1 MNDILTILKKKSRR
15 YAQTDMDGYT
25 ELSAAKIRIALK
37 SKRVHLNAPI
47 FNLIADKDSAV
58 GASIIK
64 REDELLNKYFTHK
77 LGSDEDANIKEIL
90 KAALNARIF
99 GFGMINLFIDEGG
112 KFNVKFVE
120 RKYINATE
128 KGFILYD
135 ENGKEISA
143 DAPNFI
149 TFTHE
154 PVLLKLIWIV
164 YAKHY
169 VMANYLKFT
178 EFLGVPPLIANASES
193 DAKTIDELAS
203 AIKQIHSGSY
213 AALGPNDKITILQG
227 GGNIADFFDFIRYA
241 DAEIA
246 KVINGSTLTLNADGG
261 GSYALSKT
269 HERSEAGILAAD
281 MSFAKICVDQ
291 IYALFNKK
299 ADLNIQIEKDTDLLA
314 RAQTLQILH
323 SLGYEISPEVIAKEF
338 DLPLPNSKS
347 LISKEPNFITHKK
360 PLSNIEK
367 SLKEVN
373 FKQSEDE
380 IANFVRETLSKSETY
395 EEAYKNLIENSGG
408 FKLEALEYELSKLI
422 ANAGIYGASN
432 V

>member
-1 MNDILTILKKKSRR
+1 
-15 YAQTDMDGYT
+15 
-25 ELSAAKIRIALK
+25 
-37 SKRVHLNAPI
+37 
-47 FNLIADKDSAV
+47 
-58 GASIIK
+58 
-64 REDELLNKYFTHK
+64 
-77 LGSDEDANIKEIL
+77 
-90 KAALNARIF
+90 
-99 GFGMINLFIDEGG
+99 
-112 KFNVKFVE
+112 
-120 RKYINATE
+120 
-128 KGFILYD
+128 
-135 ENGKEISA
+135 
-143 DAPNFI
+143 
-149 TFTHE
+149 
-154 PVLLKLIWIV
+154 
-164 YAKHY
+164 
-169 VMANYLKFT
+169 
-178 EFLGVPPLIANASES
+178 
-193 DAKTIDELAS
+193 
-203 AIKQIHSGSY
+203 
-213 AALGPNDKITILQG
+213 
-227 GGNIADFFDFIRYA
+227 
-241 DAEIA
+241 
-246 KVINGSTLTLNADGG
+246 
-261 GSYALSKT
+261 
-269 HERSEAGILAAD
+269 